1 MNLNPN
7 SKLVRWAYFFS
18 SYNNTPGTYFGPRST
33 TLCAFFW
40 RAFVFVPLAWL
51 FIFGLVGAVLLAIW
65 KTPLITLVY
74 VGVLILWLVFLA
86 ILSIIFREIARFVR
100 KGSTISS
107 SSTLGVA
114 AAGVRSIKQKFCPI
128 IRFEN
133 PNELPEV

>member
-7 SKLVRWAYFFS
+7 SNLVRWAYFFS
-18 SYNNTPGTYFGPRST
+18 SYNNTPGNYFGPRST

-40 RAFVFVPLAWL
+40 RAFVLVPLVWL
-51 FIFGLVGAVLLAIW
+51 FLFSLIGAFFWAIW
-65 KTPLITLVY
+65 QAPLVAATY
-74 VGVLILWLVFLA
+74 VGVIVLYLVFLA
-86 ILSIIFREIARFVR
+86 ILPIIFGKIARFTK

-133 PNELPEV
+133 PNDTE

>member
-40 RAFVFVPLAWL
+40 RAFVIVPLVWL
-51 FIFGLVGAVLLAIW
+51 LLLSLMGAVLW
-65 KTPLITLVY
+65 VTWQTPMVVALY
-74 VGVLILWLVFLA
+74 VGVIVLWFILWA
-86 ILSIIFREIARFVR
+86 ILSIIIGAITRFVR

-133 PNELPEV
+133 SNDTE

>member
-18 SYNNTPGTYFGPRST
+18 SSMNTPGTYFGPRST

-40 RAFVFVPLAWL
+40 RAFVIVPLVWL
-51 FIFGLVGAVLLAIW
+51 FIFGLVGAILWAIW
-65 KTPLITLVY
+65 QAPLVAATY
-74 VGVLILWLVFLA
+74 VGVIVLYLVFLA
-86 ILSIIFREIARFVR
+86 ILPIIFGEIARFVR

-133 PNELPEV
+133 PNDTE